1 MSVTGSRSAT
11 LAAFPSVSGDLEAR
25 FRILVQSPLRAG
37 LLRFL
42 SARPDES
49 FDVEALMSATG
60 RLRLDVENC
69 LKELAD
75 VGVIRKI
82 ASGSPVLF
90 AAHRPEQDDLAQLL
104 DTF

>member
-1 MSVTGSRSAT
+1 MDDLTFSARRASTVTAKNPEPDAET
-11 LAAFPSVSGDLEAR
+11 R

-49 FDVEALMSATG
+49 FDVESLMSATG

-90 AAHRPEQDDLAQLL
+90 AAHRPEQEDLAQL
-104 DTF
+104 